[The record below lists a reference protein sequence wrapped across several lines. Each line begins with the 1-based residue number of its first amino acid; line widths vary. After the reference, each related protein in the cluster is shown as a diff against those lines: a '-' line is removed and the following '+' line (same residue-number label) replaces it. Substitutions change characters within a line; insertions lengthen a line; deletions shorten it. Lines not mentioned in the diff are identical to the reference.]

1 MSLGGTDILIEINHF
16 GDEQRFSLKYDR
28 GYYFFYFQNQTLIPN
43 EWYQICLAVSLT
55 QLKVALNGEI
65 LSNEKVDLNA
75 IDIEKTTLWFGVQKH
90 SKEST
95 KRIEGTITD
104 AHLWNNR

>member
-1 MSLGGTDILIEINHF
+1 MSLGGTDIFIEINNF
-16 GDEQRFSLKYDR
+16 DDQRFSLKYDG

-43 EWYQICLAVSLT
+43 EWYQICLVVSMT
-55 QLKVALNGEI
+55 QLKVALNGES
-65 LSNEKVDLNA
+65 LSNEKVDSNA
-75 IDIEKTTLWFGVQKH
+75 KDIAKTSMWFGVQKH

-95 KRIEGTITD
+95 KRMEGPITN